1 MNKYES
7 IKADM
12 TTALKNGDKLRRLT
26 LADMVATIDKA
37 ATSGKKRVEIT
48 DAFVDEVLLKYKKT
62 VQEMVDTC
70 PDTEK
75 YAEKKAEYLIKLAI
89 AAEYAPKIIDDVDE
103 IVKMGNYWGSCNA
116 VSITSGNKGVI
127 IKNVMPFLKK
137 EGSDMKAAQV
147 ALKLAMYD
155 GDAAVA
161 ALLEDSM

>member
-48 DAFVDEVLLKYKKT
+48 DAFVDEVMLKYKKT
-62 VQEMVDTC
+62 VQEMIDTC

-75 YAEKKAEYLIKLAI
+75 YADKKIEFNNRLLIAM
-89 AAEYAPKIIDDVDE
+89 EYAPKIINDINE
-103 IVKMGNYWGSCNA
+103 
-116 VSITSGNKGVI
+116 
-127 IKNVMPFLKK
+127 IKNMIISFSTENNIEINSTNKSNIMKTIMPWLKNNNC
-137 EGSDMKAAQV
+137 DMKIAQN
-147 ALKLAMYD
+147 ALKELMNN
-155 GDAAVA
+155 
-161 ALLEDSM
+161 